1 MKDKKLNNHFDNFD
15 NLELTVR
22 KTSVIQERMNLV
34 STHMYRQFLEYQKA
48 ILNTNEMFIKMVE
61 NLHATCEYLKQT
73 FASRGIPTQNIYYEV
88 DPTKTIAKFQILWYS
103 ISFTIRHND
112 KPQALF
118 REGKD
123 PLFSGRIIAING
135 DISKLLNSTTSYS
148 SVNYNTQENELQKI
162 LEQEVASVFIPAD
175 KSSSAIIKIRHIGNR
190 EFPIKQI
197 DAPKEFLLKVVE
209 IICGGGIYHEENF
222 RRNITI

>member
-1 MKDKKLNNHFDNFD
+1 MNNHFDNFD

-48 ILNTNEMFIKMVE
+48 ILNTNEMFIKMIE

-103 ISFTIRHND
+103 ISFTIRNND

-135 DISKLLNSTTSYS
+135 DIAKLLSSTTSYS
-148 SVNYNTQENELQKI
+148 SFNYNNQESELQKI

-190 EFPIKQI
+190 EFPINQI